1 MCAIYEALSWNF
13 PATRDKRLLRGT
25 DRTHILHRVT
35 GCVWFPRGAR
45 IRSTKSRQATPKATS
60 RTPVTLCEVETS
72 NPYQLLFRCDADPPH
87 LIPSR
92 EFLAGFIVAEES
104 GGLCDRSELLL

>member
-1 MCAIYEALSWNF
+1 MCAICEAFSSNF
-13 PATRDKRLLRGT
+13 PATREKLLRGT

-45 IRSTKSRQATPKATS
+45 IRSTKPRQATPKTTS
-60 RTPVTLCEVETS
+60 RTPSISREIQTS
-72 NPYQLLFRCDADPPH
+72 NPYQLLFRRDADPPH

-104 GGLCDRSELLL
+104 GGLCDRSELQL

>member
-1 MCAIYEALSWNF
+1 MRPFRGTSRPRETNAF
-13 PATRDKRLLRGT
+13 VRGT
-25 DRTHILHRVT
+25 DRFHILHRVT

-45 IRSTKSRQATPKATS
+45 IRSTKSAQPTPKTTS
-60 RTPVTLCEVETS
+60 RTPSISREIQT
-72 NPYQLLFRCDADPPH
+72 NPYHLLFRCDASPPH